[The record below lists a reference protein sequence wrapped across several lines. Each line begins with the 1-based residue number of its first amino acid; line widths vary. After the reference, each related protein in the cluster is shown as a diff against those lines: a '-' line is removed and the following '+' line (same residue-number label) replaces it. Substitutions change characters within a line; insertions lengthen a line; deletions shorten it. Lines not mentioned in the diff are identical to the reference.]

1 MFVFQLFFVL
11 CFVLVCAVSSWK
23 IEEGIPTIVKKK
35 GYITEFIKVQDLDDL
50 TYEAVLMY
58 PNTDD
63 YKDEDMIV
71 YIPEGR
77 TVKEVSVDAVYHQ
90 MKQTTDEPPKMIPS
104 LRGAAA
110 ATTAAEI
117 EAKAKAEAEANETF
131 ETE

>member
-11 CFVLVCAVSSWK
+11 SFVLVVSVSSWK
-23 IEEGIPTIVKKK
+23 IEEGIPSIVRKK
-35 GYITEFIKVQDLDDL
+35 GYVTEFIKVQDLDDL
-50 TYEAVLMY
+50 TYQAVLMY

-77 TVKEVSVDAVYHQ
+77 TVKEVSVDTAYHQ
-90 MKQTTDEPPKMIPS
+90 MKQASDEPLKAMPS
-104 LRGAAA
+104 LRGAVA
-110 ATTAAEI
+110 ATTAAEV
-117 EAKAKAEAEANETF
+117 EAQAKAEAEAE